1 MQYAGF
7 LCQVHI
13 LMSNNKKSAPVVCE
27 TGENSC
33 VPGPENFLPRR
44 KTGGGQNPVAEL
56 TDFEQQALEVFGIAA
71 VEGHSTSRL
80 GFQNANNAE
89 NVPRTAQELLV
100 EIPLP
105 AFPEDPNEFASFCLV
120 VSESLSRTSS
130 RPVTPNPVPRN
141 PAASNCAAPSPN
153 TSRQVLLPTSRNR
166 RGARDEILELVQQD
180 MRNRR
185 HDQSRL
191 AESLENLGN
200 GLMSLA
206 AAIQEMVAL
215 QRQHRDY
222 ARMMSANML

>member
-1 MQYAGF
+1 MRWWGHQEH
-7 LCQVHI
+7 VI
-13 LMSNNKKSAPVVCE
+13 LGERVCE

-33 VPGPENFLPRR
+33 VPGPETFLPRR
-44 KTGGGQNPVAEL
+44 KAGGGQNPGAEL
-56 TDFEQQALEVFGIAA
+56 TDFEQKALEVFGIAA

-89 NVPRTAQELLV
+89 NVPPMPEELPV

-105 AFPEDPNEFASFCLV
+105 AFPEDPNGFASFCLV
-120 VSESLSRTSS
+120 VSESPIRTSS
-130 RPVTPNPVPRN
+130 RPVTPNTVPRN
-141 PAASNCAAPSPN
+141 PAASNSAAPCAD
-153 TSRQVLLPTSRNR
+153 TARQVLLPTSRNKR

-185 HDQSRL
+185 HEQSRL
-191 AESLENLGN
+191 AESLGNLVN
-200 GLMSLA
+200 GSMSLA

-222 ARMMSANML
+222 VRMMSTSML